1 MKYYA
6 IGTPVGCLNEG
17 SERYFMRE
25 GLLLN
30 VDAASFALWIRFL
43 HGADFE
49 SAVTEATISRI
60 LRRERLLEM
69 FDKLVEA
76 ELLASE
82 QDILDHVPQRQG
94 YGIGFSQK
102 EKKCY
107 VDLNGKIEVSYPAYL
122 LWAYCDGKKR
132 CREIV
137 KSMPAEVTGLY
148 TDENLLRVLDELLR
162 ENLIVFAE

>member
-6 IGTPVGCLNEG
+6 VGLPVGCLNGG

-30 VDAASFALWIRFL
+30 IDAAAFALWIRFL

-49 SAVTEATISRI
+49 NALTGAAVSRN
-60 LRRERLLEM
+60 LGHEQAAEL
-69 FDKLVEA
+69 FDKLVKA
-76 ELLASE
+76 ELLVTE
-82 QDILDHVPQRQG
+82 QDILNHVPQRQG
-94 YGIGFSQK
+94 YGLGLSMK

-122 LWAYCDGKKR
+122 LWAYCDGKKN
-132 CREIV
+132 CREII
-137 KSMPAEVTGLY
+137 KSMPAEITDIY
-148 TDENLLRVLDELLR
+148 TDANLFRVLGELLK